1 MKQLSMNSGS
11 LAPLTKKQ
19 RIIFDFVE
27 KFIDKHDYA
36 PSYREIGEHFGL
48 SSVATV
54 AGHIETL
61 KEKGYLNME
70 EGGARSLQLTPRPEE
85 QSFSIPLLGTIAAGF
100 PIEAIRTPE
109 TIDIPADMRSPNVFA
124 LKVAGDSMIDDGIME
139 GDYVIVEPTEKPVNG
154 DIVVSLID
162 GDAVTLK
169 RFYLERDHV
178 RLEPAN
184 SNYEPIR
191 VKKVT
196 IQGRVKGIIRKF
208 TR

>member
-1 MKQLSMNSGS
+1 MQ
-11 LAPLTKKQ
+11 PLTKKQ
-19 RIIFDFVE
+19 KIILDFIE

-48 SSVATV
+48 NSVATV

-61 KEKGYLNME
+61 KEKGYLKQE
-70 EGGARSLQLTPRPEE
+70 EGSARSLQLTPRWDERN
-85 QSFSIPLLGTIAAGF
+85 FSVPLLGSIAAGF

-109 TIDIPADMRSPNVFA
+109 TIDIPADLRGPDVFA
-124 LKVAGDSMIDDGIME
+124 LKVQGESMVDDGILD
-139 GDYVIVEPTEKPVNG
+139 GDYVIVEPVEKPKNG

-162 GDAVTLK
+162 KDAVTLK

-184 SNYEPIR
+184 ANYAPIR

-208 TR
+208 VK

>member
-1 MKQLSMNSGS
+1 ME
-11 LAPLTKKQ
+11 PLTKKQ

>member
-1 MKQLSMNSGS
+1 MFGVRMQ
-11 LAPLTKKQ
+11 PLTKKQ

-48 SSVATV
+48 NSVATV

-61 KEKGYLNME
+61 REKGYLNQE
-70 EGGARSLQLTPRPEE
+70 QGSARSLQLTARPEE
-85 QSFSIPLLGTIAAGF
+85 HSLQIPLMGTIAAGF

-124 LKVAGDSMIDDGIME
+124 LKVAGDSMVDDGIME

-184 SNYEPIR
+184 ANYEPIR